1 VLASIAQT
9 VVEYFVPDLESR
21 IEGLLQPAVAD
32 AASADTSVTL
42 GGLSVPATLD
52 LAPALDASIELT
64 QALDAVDF
72 QDTGALVG
80 LAVRARGAFD
90 SGDPGASAPG
100 WLELGGDSAGA
111 YRLEPPF
118 GASLALDLVN
128 QILFAVW
135 GQGALA
141 RDLPA
146 LADVGLGDIHVTA
159 LATPVIE
166 PEGDGGGVRILAGD
180 LQVESTLDGAPITIV
195 CSLLVHAELSVDAD
209 AQRAVLTLADEPQLY
224 AELIEGPGG
233 VAGTVFRTLVEE
245 LAPAAVTQLVG
256 SVALPLPSLP
266 LDPVA
271 ARLAG
276 KEMRIAPPAE
286 LVTGEPPARLTLYGR
301 FLAQ

>member
-1 VLASIAQT
+1 VAQS
-9 VVEYFVPDLESR
+9 VVEFFVPDLESR
-21 IEGLLQPAVAD
+21 IEQLLQPAVAD
-32 AASADTSVTL
+32 AASADTSLAL

-52 LAPALDASIELT
+52 LAPALDATIELT

-72 QDTGALVG
+72 DDTGALVG
-80 LAVRARGAFD
+80 LAVRARGSFAD
-90 SGDPGASAPG
+90 GDPGAAAPG
-100 WLELGGDSAGA
+100 WLQLGGDSAGD

-135 GQGALA
+135 GQGGLA
-141 RDLPA
+141 RDLAAPDG
-146 LADVGLGDIHVTA
+146 LGLGDIRVTA

-180 LQVESTLDGAPITIV
+180 LQVESTLDGAPVTIV
-195 CSLLVHAELSVDAD
+195 CSLLVHADLSVDAG
-209 AQRAVLTLADEPQLY
+209 AQRAVITLADEPELY
-224 AELIEGPGG
+224 AELTEGPTG

-245 LAPAAVTQLVG
+245 LAPAAVAELVG

-271 ARLAG
+271 ATLAG
-276 KEMRIAPPAE
+276 KQMRIAPPAE